1 MRTFLL
7 PRIASTII
15 ATTPLAI
22 AQERYGGSS
31 KDLVPVSPKE
41 GWKEFE
47 PTQMNEGSPWWSDVV
62 MWIPNRVL
70 DFIDIFRADIG
81 VGPSFGAVVRV
92 TKYGQVGYR
101 QMAPASLRIG
111 DFGRQLPVMVESSN
125 EFGVGP
131 AYVESADREIC
142 AGEVGLGGD
151 LLVAG
156 AYAGIC
162 LDEVADFI
170 GGIFFI
176 DFKEDDL

>member
-1 MRTFLL
+1 MRTFSL
-7 PRIASTII
+7 PLIASTII

-41 GWKEFE
+41 GRKEFE
-47 PTQMNEGSPWWSDVV
+47 PTQMNEGSPGWSDVV

-70 DFIDIFRADIG
+70 DFIDIFRADVG